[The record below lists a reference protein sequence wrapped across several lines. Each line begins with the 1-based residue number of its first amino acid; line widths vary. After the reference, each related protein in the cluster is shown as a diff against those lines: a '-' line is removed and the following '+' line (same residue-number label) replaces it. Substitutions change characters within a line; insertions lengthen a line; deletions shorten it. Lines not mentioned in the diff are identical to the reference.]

1 MNDTPYTDA
10 SFENA
15 PAASSAPLPRIGI
28 TGGDTNGI
36 GYEIVL
42 KAFADPALLEICTPI
57 LYGSP
62 RTAAYHSKGL
72 NIDTKFHIIDNANA
86 AREGELNL
94 LTCFEEEVK
103 VDFGRP
109 TPEAGRAALLSLER
123 ACADFREG
131 LFDALVTGPIHKS
144 SIQSEAFRF
153 AGHTEYLQNRL
164 GDGHEALM
172 ILFNHQ
178 LRVALATTHLPV
190 SRIAGAITAERI
202 EERLRTFFDSLAH
215 DFLVSAPRIA
225 VLGLNPHNGD
235 DGMMGSEEKEIIRPV
250 IEKLVGEGLQCFGP
264 YSADGFFG
272 GAHYRQFD
280 GVLAMYHDQGLAPF
294 KALAGG
300 SGVNFT
306 AGLPVVRTSPDHGTA
321 YDIAGR
327 GVASP
332 DSLRQAI
339 YAAIDLARNRRR
351 DAEARQN
358 PLGKLY
364 HDRRED
370 GDRSRHVHPHR
381 AD

>member
-1 MNDTPYTDA
+1 MNDTLST
-10 SFENA
+10 ENLSENVQTE
-15 PAASSAPLPRIGI
+15 AAAPLPRIGI

-42 KAFADPALLEICTPI
+42 KAFAEPALFEICTPI

-72 NIDTKFHIIDNANA
+72 NIDTKFHIIDNAA
-86 AREGELNL
+86 DAREGELNL

-103 VDFGRP
+103 VEFGKP
-109 TPEAGRAALLSLER
+109 SPEAGRAALLSLER
-123 ACADFREG
+123 ACSDYREG

-144 SIQSEAFRF
+144 SIQCDTFRF
-153 AGHTEYLQNRL
+153 AGHTEYLQDRL
-164 GDGHEALM
+164 GDGREALM
-172 ILFNHQ
+172 ILFNHH

-190 SRIAGAITAERI
+190 SRISEAITPERL
-202 EERLRTFFDSLAH
+202 EERLRTFFASLTH

-235 DGMMGSEEKEIIRPV
+235 DGMMGHEEKEVIRPV
-250 IEKLVGEGLQCFGP
+250 IEKLVAEGLQCFGP

-272 GAHYRQFD
+272 GAHYQQFD

-327 GVASP
+327 GVASEA
-332 DSLRQAI
+332 SLRQAI
-339 YAAIDLARNRRR
+339 YAAIDLSRNRRR
-351 DAEARQN
+351 DSEARKN
-358 PLGKLY
+358 PLEKLY

-370 GDRSRHVHPHR
+370 GERSRHAHPRR
-381 AD
+381 AE

>member
-1 MNDTPYTDA
+1 MNDTLRTNESDTPQI
-10 SFENA
+10 
-15 PAASSAPLPRIGI
+15 PAATSLPRIGI

-42 KAFADPALLEICTPI
+42 KAFAEPTLFEICTPI

-62 RTAAYHSKGL
+62 RTAAYHSKGMNL
-72 NIDTKFHIIDNANA
+72 ETKFHIIDNAA
-86 AREGELNL
+86 EAHEGELNL

-109 TPEAGRAALLSLER
+109 SPEAGRAAFLSLER
-123 ACADFREG
+123 ACADYREG

-144 SIQSEAFRF
+144 SIQCDGFRF
-153 AGHTEYLQNRL
+153 AGHTEYLQDRL
-164 GDGHEALM
+164 GDGSEALM

-190 SRIAGAITAERI
+190 SRISEAITPERV
-202 EERLRTFFDSLAH
+202 EERLRTFFASLTH

-235 DGMMGSEEKEIIRPV
+235 DGMMGKEEKEIIRPV
-250 IEKLVGEGLQCFGP
+250 IDKLVAEGLQCFGP

-272 GAHYRQFD
+272 GAHYQQFD

-321 YDIAGR
+321 YDIAGK
-327 GVASP
+327 GLASEA
-332 DSLRQAI
+332 SLRQAI
-339 YAAIDLARNRRR
+339 YAAIDLSRNRRMDR
-351 DAEARQN
+351 EARQN

-370 GDRSRHVHPHR
+370 SDRNRHVHQHR
-381 AD
+381 TE